1 VKIDPSG
8 KLPGRGAYLHP
19 NKDCWTR
26 ALEGRG
32 IQQALRTK
40 LSIENRLELV
50 DYMQT
55 LPPVSE
61 TDAENAG
68 AELDETGSAD
78 IGSANVD

>member
-1 VKIDPSG
+1 MKIDPSG

-19 NKDCWTR
+19 NKDCWTH

-40 LSIENRLELV
+40 LSGENRLELV

-61 TDAENAG
+61 TDAETAS
-68 AELDETGSAD
+68 AELDETGSVDVSSAD
-78 IGSANVD
+78 VD